1 MLMAPPN
8 YYKVLG
14 VPRDADE
21 NAIKKAYRKGA
32 LKWRVPPLCCSAR
45 PPLHWRLTPRELC
58 AGTRT
63 RTRTTPRMRRRSSRT
78 WARRTRCCPTP
89 ASARSTMPAAT
100 RTPTSGRRRRRRRRR
115 REPVHRGWRR

>member
-58 AGTRT
+58 AELPPSEYSCFESAPTDQLIAAPHT
-63 RTRTTPRMRRRSSRT
+63 SIRSLLAR
-78 WARRTRCCPTP
+78 AAALPRRT
-89 ASARSTMPAAT
+89 
-100 RTPTSGRRRRRRRRR
+100 
-115 REPVHRGWRR
+115 EPLAVPHTQSQSQ